1 MVPALPAREDVLT
14 MRQPD
19 ELLVIVFAGETRAG
33 EVLQVV
39 QRLHE
44 QHIVDLHNTAIVVRN
59 AKGQIAIHETN
70 DFTPGQ
76 GVVAGGL
83 VGGLVGMLTGNLAR
97 DALLGAGAG
106 YVASRVL
113 DLGFS
118 DDFLRQI
125 GEAMIPGS
133 SALVLAIEFERVDE
147 AIRALEPYRGKIL
160 RQTLP
165 PDVAQKLAAAME
177 GAQP

>member
-1 MVPALPAREDVLT
+1 

-19 ELLVIVFAGETRAG
+19 ELLVVVFQGETRAG

-44 QHIVDLHNTAIVVRN
+44 QHIVDLHNTAIVVRH
-59 AKGQIAIHETN
+59 ADGKIAIHETN
-70 DFTPGQ
+70 DLTPGQ

-83 VGGLVGMLTGNLAR
+83 VGGLVGVLTGNLAR

-106 YVASRVL
+106 YVASRLV

-125 GEAMIPGS
+125 GDAISPGS
-133 SALVLAIEFERVDE
+133 SALVLAIEFQRVDE
-147 AIRALEPYRGKIL
+147 AIRALDPYHGKIL

-165 PDVAQKLAAAME
+165 PDVAQRLAAAME
-177 GAQP
+177 EPQA

>member
-1 MVPALPAREDVLT
+1 MK
-14 MRQPD
+14 QPD
-19 ELLVIVFAGETRAG
+19 ELLVVVFEGEGRAA

-44 QHIVDLHNTAIVVRN
+44 QHVVDLHNTAVIVRD
-59 AKGQIAIHETN
+59 AKGQVSIREAN

-83 VGGLVGMLTGNLAR
+83 VGGLVGILTGNLAKG
-97 DALLGAGAG
+97 AMLGAGAG
-106 YVASRVL
+106 FAAAKVL
-113 DLGFS
+113 DLGFG

-125 GEAMIPGS
+125 GEAITPGS
-133 SALVLAIEFERVDE
+133 SALVLAIAFERVDE
-147 AIRALEPYRGKIL
+147 AVRALDPYHGKIL

-165 PDVAQKLAAAME
+165 PDVARQLSAAME
-177 GAQP
+177 GPQA